1 VPHSSLSPDAS
12 APQLPLDSRD
22 ALYVARQPIL
32 DARGEV
38 FGYELL
44 YRGAA
49 AETACT
55 APGDVASAR
64 VLADTVLSLG
74 LNSITD
80 GRPAFL
86 NLTRSLLLSPVIR
99 LLSPAA
105 AVFELH
111 EDIPVDSEVVETCR
125 QLHAAGYTLALDD
138 FVPHSDAEALMPFVR
153 FVKVDVLAI
162 PAAQQQELAQ
172 RLRPTGIRLV
182 AEKVETEAMFHA
194 TREAGYGL
202 FQGFFFCRPAM
213 RAAAAVPARQLAYL
227 ELLSALN
234 APRLTISDVEH
245 LVRRDVSLC
254 YRVLRCVNS
263 AAFGLR
269 KEVQSIGQALVLLG
283 IGPIRS
289 WASVWCLAGL
299 NTGASAELVTMALV
313 RARACEL
320 LGEQLGDG
328 EGAGPE
334 LFLIGLCS
342 LLDAMLRRPMPE
354 ALRELPLTTQAEQAL
369 LGTPN
374 RARCVLDA
382 VIAYERGEWDA
393 ATNAATSVGLNGP
406 ALASAF
412 DEALRWTRS
421 FGSAGS
427 AVREGAAN

>member
-1 VPHSSLSPDAS
+1 M
-12 APQLPLDSRD
+12 PQIAVDSRD

-32 DARGEV
+32 DVRGEV

-49 AETACT
+49 ADTACS

-74 LNSITD
+74 LNAITD

-86 NLTRSLLLSPVIR
+86 NLTRSLLVSPVIR

-111 EDIPVDSEVVETCR
+111 EDIPADAEVMQVCR
-125 QLHAAGYTLALDD
+125 ELHAAGYTLALDD
-138 FVPHSDAEALMPFVR
+138 FVPGSGAEALLPFVQ

-162 PAAQQQELAQ
+162 PVHEQVGLAR
-172 RLRPTGIRLV
+172 RLRPAGLRLV
-182 AEKVETEAMFHA
+182 AEKVETEAVFHA
-194 TREAGYGL
+194 TRDAGYDL

-213 RAAAAVPARQLAYL
+213 RAAAPLPARQLAYL
-227 ELLSALN
+227 ELLAALN
-234 APRLTISDVEH
+234 TPGLTISDVEH
-245 LVRRDVSLC
+245 LVRHDVSLC

-269 KEVQSIGQALVLLG
+269 KDVHSIGQALVLLG

-299 NTGASAELVTMALV
+299 NTGSSSELVTMALV

-320 LGEQLGDG
+320 LGEQLP
-328 EGAGPE
+328 GAGEEAPE

-354 ALRELPLTTQAEQAL
+354 ALQDLPLSEVAEQAL
-369 LGTPN
+369 LGAPN
-374 RARCVLDA
+374 RARAVLDA
-382 VIAYERGEWDA
+382 VTAYERGEWDRATA
-393 ATNAATSVGLNGP
+393 AGESVGVTGP
-406 ALASAF
+406 ALAAAY
-412 DEALRWTRS
+412 DEAIRWTREFS
-421 FGSAGS
+421 
-427 AVREGAAN
+427 R